1 MKRRDFLELVV
12 KGMICASIPLGCS
25 KDTEKI
31 KIGLHTWV
39 GYEPTPLAAEMGWL
53 SNNVELIDTGSATES
68 IDLLEKNQID
78 GAMLTLD
85 EVFRVREKG
94 ILLSVILV
102 TDISSGADQFIVKPD
117 IKNIADIKG
126 KTIALEEGAVGELM
140 LSQILRV
147 AQLKKSDVKLLK
159 FSIDQHLNAW
169 NDSTIDGVIT
179 YEPVATEL
187 IEKGGKC
194 FFNSSQ
200 VPNLI
205 VDVIAIRQ
213 NLLNSNYDDTL
224 KNLVSSHLKGVNHI
238 RISSDDAS
246 YRLSKKLNLPPEL
259 VMSTFKGL
267 ILPDLENNIRLIAQS
282 NPELN
287 TSISLVSKTMLDAGM
302 LKSPV
307 SVANLIEPKYILSL
321 QSVM

>member
-53 SNNVELIDTGSATES
+53 SDNVELIDTGSATES

-117 IKNIADIKG
+117 IKNIEDIKG

-147 AQLKKSDVKLLK
+147 TQLKKSDVKLLK

-200 VPNLI
+200 APNLI

>member
-12 KGMICASIPLGCS
+12 KGVICASIPLACS
-25 KDTEKI
+25 TNTAKI
-31 KIGLHTWV
+31 RIGLHTWV
-39 GYEPTPLAAEMGWL
+39 GYEPTELADEMGWL
-53 SNNVELIDTGSATES
+53 SDNIELIHTQSATES

-94 ILLSVILV
+94 ILLSIILI
-102 TDISSGADQFIVKPD
+102 TDISSGADQFIVKLD
-117 IKNIADIKG
+117 IKNIEDIKG

-147 AQLKKSDVKLLK
+147 TQLKKSDVKLLK

-169 NDSTIDGVIT
+169 NNSEIDGVIT

-205 VDVIAIRQ
+205 VDVIVIRQ

-246 YRLSKKLNLPPEL
+246 YRLSQKLNLPPEL

-287 TSISLVSKTMLDAGM
+287 ASISLVSKTMIDAGM
-302 LKSPV
+302 LKLPV
-307 SVANLIEPKYILSL
+307 SVANLVEPKYILSL
-321 QSVM
+321 QSEM